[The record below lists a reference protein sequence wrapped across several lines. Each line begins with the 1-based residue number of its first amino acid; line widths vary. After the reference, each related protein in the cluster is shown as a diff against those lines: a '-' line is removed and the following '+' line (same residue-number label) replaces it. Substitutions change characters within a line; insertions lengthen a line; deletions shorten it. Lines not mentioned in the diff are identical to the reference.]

1 MIQIKSNILRK
12 GEILMHNSLKIKEL
26 QEEWKKLLHQKS
38 LSKLKKMINVQFAL
52 TNVKVIQLPYHVS
65 IYSVW
70 DALVIGG

>member
-1 MIQIKSNILRK
+1 
-12 GEILMHNSLKIKEL
+12 
-26 QEEWKKLLHQKS
+26 
-38 LSKLKKMINVQFAL
+38 MINVQFAL